1 MRKCILDSHGILP
14 PLKLQISLY
23 EDKQFLSIFHNGG
36 RRLKG
41 SEAIETFKKKVENE
55 DFSKKKVL
63 NFFCFELFS
72 KIYSGTHSVE
82 K

>member
-1 MRKCILDSHGILP
+1 M
-14 PLKLQISLY
+14 
-23 EDKQFLSIFHNGG
+23 
-36 RRLKG
+36 KG

-82 K
+82 KSNIFSHQKNKCESNFRNLRHIVTQYGRCGILLP